1 MLYGVLKEDDFESW
15 VTWHPTLREA
25 IKDYMEAKKSLPW
38 VTLPGVWCIILYT
51 ELLRGLTTPLF
62 YYLYTTI

>member
-25 IKDYMEAKKSLPW
+25 IEDYIEAKKSLPW
-38 VTLPGVWCIILYT
+38 ATLIQKIEY
-51 ELLRGLTTPLF
+51 
-62 YYLYTTI
+62 